1 MKKTNYQLLL
11 LLIAF
16 SINIAQ
22 NVEVINSV
30 VVGGVTSNTAR
41 FWVRTSTPA
50 PIKIEL
56 SEDNSFNNSILTD
69 EITTTTERGN
79 SGIVEA
85 KDLTSNTKYYYRVI
99 SGTNLIDNSLRSFW
113 TFPEPGSKSIF
124 SSAFGSCQQ
133 SGPGLASQTEEV
145 SVFDEI
151 INHDVRLFL
160 QLGDWGYPDTTDLIP
175 LNNNFFAADYELVQN
190 SYWSKYDK
198 DYPMD
203 KLLRLMPV
211 DYVYDDHDFMN
222 NNSSAT
228 TSSFYIPFKPNP
240 ISNNFVVL
248 EVNNPAGARENSIR
262 GYKENLPGYPLEN
275 ESRGIYHKF
284 TVGNIEFFALDLR
297 AQKSPSLNA
306 FRFDQVENAW
316 VFDPPEDHTII
327 GRENSLGEGESQ
339 LSWFLNSLKN
349 STADWK
355 FIMSSVPFNIGQVE
369 ALYTGL
375 DLQNVVIPI
384 EGAPE
389 GSSAIAA
396 SLELSDGWSGFQ
408 RDSDEILNFIKDNNI
423 KNVIVLSGDSH
434 NAAIDDGANAG
445 LPEIMAGNLD
455 ITNSK
460 SVTLFES
467 FGIKIWNKGG
477 HGISTDEF
485 NDAFGKVTV
494 FEDDSI
500 KLSLIDEFGNTF
512 AQHTITNENIT
523 SVKNKI
529 VKNSFVLEQNYPNP
543 FNPSTIIKY
552 QIPEQSLPV
561 GRQVRNDNSS
571 VTLSG
576 VEESFVT
583 LRVYDIL
590 GREVA
595 TLVNQKQKPGN
606 YEITWDGL
614 SAAGRQVPSGVYF
627 YKLQVG
633 KFIESK
639 KMVLL
644 R

>member
-1 MKKTNYQLLL
+1 MNRFIIKIIFTLLFPL
-11 LLIAF
+11 LVSF
-16 SINIAQ
+16 SQ
-22 NVEVINSV
+22 NVEITNSI
-30 VVGGVTSNTAR
+30 VVGGVTSNSAR
-41 FWVRTSTPA
+41 FWVRTSIPSQ
-50 PIKIEL
+50 INIQL
-56 SEDNSFNNSILTD
+56 SESSDFSNPLLGS
-69 EITTTTERGN
+69 EITTTAERGN
-79 SGIVEA
+79 SGIVEVFG
-85 KDLTSNTKYYYRVI
+85 LNSNTHYFYRTI
-99 SGTNLIDNSLRSFW
+99 SGSNIIDNIERSFK
-113 TFPEPGSKSIF
+113 TFPEPGTKSNF
-124 SSAFGSCQQ
+124 SFAFGSCQQ
-133 SGPGLASQTEEV
+133 SGPGLESETEEI

-151 INHDVRLFL
+151 INHDIRLFL
-160 QLGDWGYPDTTDLIP
+160 QLGDWGYPDTTDSVP
-175 LNNNFFAADYELVQN
+175 FDNNFFAADYELVQKT
-190 SYWSKYDK
+190 YLSKYDK

-203 KLLRLMPV
+203 KLLRTMPI

-240 ISNNFVVL
+240 ISNNFVII
-248 EVNNPAGARENSIR
+248 EVNNPIGARENSIR
-262 GYKENLPGYPLEN
+262 GYKENLPGYSLEN

-284 TVGNIEFFALDLR
+284 TMGNAEFFALDLR
-297 AQKSPSLNA
+297 AQKSPSLNP

-369 ALYTGL
+369 AFYTGL

-396 SLELSDGWSGFQ
+396 SLELADGWSGFQ
-408 RDSDEILNFIKDNNI
+408 RDSEEILNFIKENNI
-423 KNVIVLSGDSH
+423 RNVIVLSGDSH

-460 SVTLFES
+460 TVTLFES
-467 FGIKIWNKGG
+467 FGINIWNKGG
-477 HGISTDEF
+477 HGITTDEF

-500 KLSLIDEFGNTF
+500 KLSLIDEFGTLF
-512 AQHTITNENIT
+512 AEHTIVNENIT
-523 SVKNKI
+523 SVSDINI
-529 VKNSFVLEQNYPNP
+529 YDNFYLSQNYPNP
-543 FNPSTIIKY
+543 FNPSTTIKY
-552 QIPEQSLPV
+552 QIPSDVKRETAN
-561 GRQVRNDNSS
+561 VR
-571 VTLSG
+571 LII
-576 VEESFVT
+576 
-583 LRVYDIL
+583 YDIL

-595 TLVNQKQKPGN
+595 TLVNQNQKPGN
-606 YEITWDGL
+606 YEVVWD
-614 SAAGRQVPSGVYF
+614 ATNQQSGVYF
-627 YKLQVG
+627 YQLTTNDFV
-633 KFIESK
+633 ETK
-639 KMVLL
+639 KMLMIK
-644 R
+644 